1 MKDALLLICGAVL
14 GLVLSAFFQ
23 DTLKAWLDRR
33 RRLRHRRAIRRSQAE
48 SGGAISIAG
57 HLTEVYLVEGDGDT
71 VLEPSHVSLSLRAEQ
86 VELPAIL
93 AATSKR
99 VAAQLKAAKQTS
111 DMIASW
117 NSSSLVALS
126 RYQISRT
133 PKGED
138 SVLRL
143 TMHPV
148 DYATFVAAN
157 LNLDTE
163 IEDQTRP
170 GATPRKTTLR
180 REFLPTHTA
189 VAKAVRE
196 PIPFLA
202 NGVGVLLLAFTDDN
216 KVILVRRR
224 LQSRARPGERDVSV
238 VEGISVDHDS
248 IAAGSLNVYAAGVR
262 GCLEELG
269 VEVGTDAVQILAFA
283 VDMAY
288 YQWSFLG
295 LVDLRHTADEVV
307 TLHNLHAKD
316 RWEGKLEVVDADP
329 VVVFDTL
336 RRDQS
341 WDLGLVTAYLALGK
355 KCGSFPRVE
364 KAAERVYGV
373 RAARPPWRRGRRQS
387 PTLDSRHPT

>member
-1 MKDALLLICGAVL
+1 MKDALLLVCGAIL
-14 GLVLSAFFQ
+14 GLILSAFFQ

-33 RRLRHRRAIRRSQAE
+33 RRLRHRRAIRRSQVE

-71 VLEPSHVSLSLRAEQ
+71 VLEPAHVSLSLRAQ
-86 VELPAIL
+86 RVVLPPIL
-93 AATSKR
+93 AVASKR
-99 VAAQLKAAKQTS
+99 VAAQLKAAKQMS
-111 DMIASW
+111 DMITPW

-126 RYQISRT
+126 RYQVSRT
-133 PKGED
+133 PMGEG

-143 TMHPV
+143 TVHPV

-157 LNLDTE
+157 LNLDME
-163 IEDQTRP
+163 IEDQSRLGT
-170 GATPRKTTLR
+170 APRTTTLR
-180 REFLPTHTA
+180 RDFLPTHTA
-189 VAKAVRE
+189 VMKAVRE

-224 LQSRARPGERDVSV
+224 LQSQARPGERDVSV
-238 VEGISVDHDS
+238 VEGINVDHDS
-248 IAAGSLNVYAAGVR
+248 VAAGSLSVYAAGRR

-269 VEVGTDAVQILAFA
+269 VEVRADAIQVLGFA

-295 LVDLRHTADEVV
+295 LVDLKHTADEVV

-329 VVVFDTL
+329 LVVFDIL

-341 WDLGLVTAYLALGK
+341 WDLGLVAAYLALGK
-355 KCGSFPRVE
+355 KCGSFPQVE

-373 RAARPPWRRGRRQS
+373 RATRLPWRRG
-387 PTLDSRHPT
+387 